1 MRIDGNTVLFIFFII
16 FFVILPNNERDQGS
30 TQYEVKQIQYAKD
43 QLRYELA
50 FLNNNIASIHN
61 IPGNIT
67 GFKYTQEDLSL
78 NHDNYET
85 SFVKNESL
93 GTPWLGYPIEGK
105 DYRNGWVNYH
115 SKGNILPQNVLDTVN
130 EQVWTNKTKV
140 DEANLLESVYPWNLT
155 SALRGIFGK
164 PESKNTDSVL
174 YLPRPKYY
182 RQQLTFTDPD
192 YFNPPDN
199 NNMNEKREDDQEI
212 SLADL
217 ELPQFGDEFLNY
229 STESINYREDYVNFT
244 DRPFQV
250 TIDEVYQYNHEWKI
264 YSLDFK
270 DSKDLSRNQL
280 PMIGIYNVLK
290 GQLLTFTQSSKF
302 HPLFVAP
309 SYFFNENEDDFHN
322 LKDMVNTF
330 INKTNYID
338 TFNREDLNTWETR
351 ANMRCEYM
359 GYFQVAKWQ
368 GFNARDMDMFERELA
383 KPMGRPIAHK
393 NPPKIEISNGVLYSP
408 DCGLYYQFDKFAG
421 NREEIAVQ
429 KIRWD
434 IIFFVTIPYMLQLFI
449 FLKQMNFTN
458 TPSRLNKVSRTTID
472 MLTLTDG
479 TMAMTLFISAIV
491 MDSLFVPLMV
501 SSFFAFFLTL
511 VFGIRYMSN
520 IIVSQINERI
530 ISWRSLF
537 RSSGHDNADGGG
549 TETAQTGADATTT
562 APAAAAT
569 PVANVIPDESQLTSD
584 LNAKFMFKLFLS
596 TFTMMTIASWSS
608 DSRNVLEGIAIVLCN
623 SYWLPQISRNF
634 LIDINPDLVGLNFK
648 WFVVGTSYVRLVPV
662 VYIYGVKANIFHHHQ
677 SKMFILLMFV
687 YVTLQIV
694 VIKLQHT
701 VGGRNVLPKVF
712 MKHLNKYMNSKK
724 KYEYH
729 RKFTTGEVEEHGAVF
744 SCPICMDEDD
754 PIKVMV
760 DVCDDSSSENDQHS
774 NSANDAEDHE
784 SQKTSLDKYMVTP
797 CYHVFHTTC
806 LVTWMNTKLQCPV
819 CRQPLPPL

>member
-1 MRIDGNTVLFIFFII
+1 MRIDGNTLLFIFFIV
-16 FFVILPNNERDQGS
+16 FFVILPNNERDQGN
-30 TQYEVKQIQYAKD
+30 TQYEIIQIQYAKD
-43 QLRYELA
+43 QLRYELD
-50 FLNNNIASIHN
+50 FLNNNITSIHN

-78 NHDNYET
+78 NHNNYET
-85 SFVKNESL
+85 TFVKNESL
-93 GTPWLGYPIEGK
+93 DTPWLGYPIESK
-105 DYRNGWVNYH
+105 DYENGWGSYQ
-115 SKGNILPQNVLDTVN
+115 SKGNVLPQSVLDTVN
-130 EQVWTNKTKV
+130 TQVWTNKTKV
-140 DEANLLESVYPWNLT
+140 DESNLQESLYPWNLT
-155 SALRGIFGK
+155 SALRGAFGK
-164 PESKNTDSVL
+164 PVSENTDSVL

-182 RQQLTFTDPD
+182 KQQFTFTNTDIFDSPD
-192 YFNPPDN
+192 NNN
-199 NNMNEKREDDQEI
+199 NNMNEKRDNNEP
-212 SLADL
+212 DL
-217 ELPQFGDEFLNY
+217 VLPQYGDEFLNY
-229 STESINYREDYVNFT
+229 SRESIDYRKDYVNFT
-244 DRPFQV
+244 DRPLQLS
-250 TIDEVYQYNHEWKI
+250 ISQVYQYNHEWKL
-264 YSLDFK
+264 YNLDFK
-270 DSKDLSRNQL
+270 DSRDLSKNQL
-280 PMIGIYNVLK
+280 PMMGIYNVLK
-290 GQLLTFTQSSKF
+290 GQLFTFTQSSKF

-309 SYFFNENEDDFHN
+309 TYFFNDNEDDFHS
-322 LKDMVNTF
+322 LKEMVNSF
-330 INKTNYID
+330 INKTEYID
-338 TFNREDLNTWETR
+338 TFNREDLNSWETR
-351 ANMRCEYM
+351 ANVRCEYM

-368 GFNARDMDMFERELA
+368 NFNARDMDMFERELA
-383 KPMGRPIAHK
+383 NPMGRPIAHK
-393 NPPKIEISNGVLYSP
+393 NLPKIEITNGVLYSP
-408 DCGLYYQFDKFAG
+408 DCGIHYQFNNFAG
-421 NREEIAVQ
+421 DRQEIALQ

-479 TMAMTLFISAIV
+479 TMAMTLFISAIM
-491 MDSLFVPLMV
+491 MDSIFVPLVV

-520 IIVSQINERI
+520 IIVSQMNERI

-537 RSSGHDNADGGG
+537 TRSGHNAQDGVNA
-549 TETAQTGADATTT
+549 ETAQPGAEATTTTT
-562 APAAAAT
+562 APAVAAAPAT
-569 PVANVIPDESQLTSD
+569 NVIPDESQLASD

-608 DSRNVLEGIAIVLCN
+608 DSRNVLEAIAIVLCN

-634 LIDINPDLVGLNFK
+634 LIDISPDLIGLNFK
-648 WFVVGTSYVRLVPV
+648 WFVVGTSYVRLIPV
-662 VYIYGVKANIFHHHQ
+662 VYIYGVKNNIFHHHQ

-701 VGGRNVLPKVF
+701 VGGRNILPKVF
-712 MKHLNKYMNSKK
+712 MKHLNKYISSKK
-724 KYEYH
+724 KYEYN
-729 RKFTTGEVEEHGAVF
+729 RKLTAREVEEHGAVF

-774 NSANDAEDHE
+774 ASENAAQDHE
-784 SQKTSLDKYMVTP
+784 NQKTSLDKYMVTP